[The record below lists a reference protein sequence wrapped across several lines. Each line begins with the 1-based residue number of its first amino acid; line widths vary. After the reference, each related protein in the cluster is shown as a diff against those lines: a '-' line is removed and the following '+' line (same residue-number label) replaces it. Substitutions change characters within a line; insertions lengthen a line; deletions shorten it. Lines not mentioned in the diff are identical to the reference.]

1 MKACCANGPVV
12 SVNKGSVCS
21 GGIDQWSRGDKAV
34 LPWILSL
41 TPGLR
46 SAPLDFEKRD
56 VPFEWEST
64 VGIGSLDPW
73 SGFLNL
79 TTGTAE
85 NNSLSEIRHMW
96 NRWNKTLWDE
106 CVRSK
111 PMSTRSTIYY
121 QDSTEQMVPSICSLF
136 LTGIKVRIWA
146 CFADFYAP
154 PFLERR
160 SWKMCFSPALN
171 WLKCTPRVFILRLNK
186 TSKRFPGCLLL
197 MLVVLDLKLSNL
209 LWPNVLLHLSHWR
222 KQDGTDSKISATLE
236 PQLLQPTL
244 SHSTSPVQKV
254 GGGWGEGMGG
264 LNSDLWHYP
273 KDLHVTLL
281 LCNVC

>member
-1 MKACCANGPVV
+1 
-12 SVNKGSVCS
+12 
-21 GGIDQWSRGDKAV
+21 
-34 LPWILSL
+34 
-41 TPGLR
+41 
-46 SAPLDFEKRD
+46 
-56 VPFEWEST
+56 
-64 VGIGSLDPW
+64 
-73 SGFLNL
+73 
-79 TTGTAE
+79 
-85 NNSLSEIRHMW
+85 
-96 NRWNKTLWDE
+96 
-106 CVRSK
+106 
-111 PMSTRSTIYY
+111 
-121 QDSTEQMVPSICSLF
+121 
-136 LTGIKVRIWA
+136 
-146 CFADFYAP
+146 
-154 PFLERR
+154 
-160 SWKMCFSPALN
+160 MCFSLALN

-273 KDLHVTLL
+273 QDLHVTLL
-281 LCNVC
+281 CVMSVRSQRSSSLCTCLCSGVLKRRWSRFLFSSRDGSVFSFKQFLTGIWWHFFPPILILSKQTASFLQSLCESEVPSSIIQSLISLLWSSI